1 MFTLIGL
8 KGWSLKSAR
17 ALCAGVLIGFRV
29 RLRGRGVESKLGH
42 CRGRIKWPLK
52 ITPVEKM
59 GPHGE
64 IGRVP
69 VYADNLLI
77 ARAAFRAAVE
87 QYPKERIRLRA
98 HALVMEEHKPK

>member
-1 MFTLIGL
+1 M
-8 KGWSLKSAR
+8 
-17 ALCAGVLIGFRV
+17 LCGGTGEQERRPA
-29 RLRGRGVESKLGH
+29 
-42 CRGRIKWPLK
+42 
-52 ITPVEKM
+52 

-87 QYPKERIRLRA
+87 QYPKVRIRLRNP
-98 HALVMEEHKPK
+98 ALVMAEHRPPDGVTWRLKSPPREN